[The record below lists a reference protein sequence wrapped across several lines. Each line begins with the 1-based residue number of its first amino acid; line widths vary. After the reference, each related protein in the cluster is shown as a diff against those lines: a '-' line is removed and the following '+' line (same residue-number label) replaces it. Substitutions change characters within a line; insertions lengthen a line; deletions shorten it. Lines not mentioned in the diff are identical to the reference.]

1 MCVSLSYNLRNWVVC
16 SKSSNKPLLPIHITK
31 CNKGNKNHQAKEWR
45 DTSTEAA
52 TFCEERK
59 TGRNELRYTMR
70 KRKALLRSREFAV
83 VVGGGGGAACWVVVV
98 VGETGKEKG
107 IRRNTV
113 WGRRNRVCGYGGYWL
128 SGFCVYRV
136 LEKFYVAWKVFFFF
150 FFLNFFYVFMFFFF
164 FF

>member
-1 MCVSLSYNLRNWVVC
+1 MC
-16 SKSSNKPLLPIHITK
+16 SKLSSKPLLPIHITK

-83 VVGGGGGAACWVVVV
+83 AVGGAAAACWVVVV
-98 VGETGKEKG
+98 VGETKKGLRKEK
-107 IRRNTV
+107 
-113 WGRRNRVCGYGGYWL
+113 
-128 SGFCVYRV
+128 
-136 LEKFYVAWKVFFFF
+136 
-150 FFLNFFYVFMFFFF
+150 
-164 FF
+164 